1 MSINYAS
8 PAAEPPQGGRSP
20 LGGQQVTD
28 AQSAA
33 GARVGAYLSPNPRL
47 PWPICREAV
56 ELIARAEGL
65 RLDAYQDVVGV
76 WTIGRGHTGA
86 DVRAGLRWS
95 LDYADEVFLQDVTAT
110 AQAVSKLLEG
120 CTQTPQAA
128 GAMVSLAY
136 NIGTA
141 AFARSTVLRA
151 HRAGDTAA
159 AARAFQ
165 LWNKATIN
173 GRKVEVAGLVRRRT
187 QEAALYLS
195 AAAAPTNVSAQ
206 AIAPAAEPPQG
217 GRSPLGGTEAERQSI
232 ALPAVVG
239 SREAATWKRMTDA
252 QSAAGVSVGAI
263 VPESTAPASPIHQSG
278 ALSLISGGLG
288 IAAAASGDVR
298 TLAENLHINLGA
310 VCAAVSLVVG
320 AVVIYWRWRQR
331 REGWA

>member
-1 MSINYAS
+1 MS
-8 PAAEPPQGGRSP
+8 
-20 LGGQQVTD
+20 T
-28 AQSAA
+28 
-33 GARVGAYLSPNPRL
+33 YLSPNPRL

-65 RLDAYQDVVGV
+65 RLDAYQDVAGV

-86 DVRAGLRWS
+86 DVHAGLRWS
-95 LDYADEVFLQDVTAT
+95 LDRADEVFLQDVTAT
-110 AQAVSKLLEG
+110 AREVARLLDG
-120 CTQTPQAA
+120 CVQTPQEI

-159 AARAFQ
+159 CARAFQ

-173 GRKVEVAGLVRRRT
+173 GRKAEVAGLVRRRA

-195 AAAAPTNVSAQ
+195 AAAVPEPAAAV
-206 AIAPAAEPPQG
+206 APAN
-217 GRSPLGGTEAERQSI
+217 
-232 ALPAVVG
+232 V
-239 SREAATWKRMTDA
+239 AAQTI
-252 QSAAGVSVGAI
+252 S
-263 VPESTAPASPIHQSG
+263 PESSPQHSPIHQSG

-288 IAAAASGDVR
+288 MAAAASGDVR
-298 TLAENLHINLGA
+298 TLADNLHIHLGA

-320 AVVIYWRWRQR
+320 AVVIYWRWKQR
-331 REGWA
+331 KGGWA

>member
-33 GARVGAYLSPNPRL
+33 GARVGAYLSPNPHL

-65 RLDAYQDVVGV
+65 RLDAYQDVAGV
-76 WTIGRGHTGA
+76 WTIGRGHTGQ

-95 LDYADEVFLQDVTAT
+95 LDHADEVFLQDVTAT

-195 AAAAPTNVSAQ
+195 AAAPESA
-206 AIAPAAEPPQG
+206 AAVAPANVA
-217 GRSPLGGTEAERQSI
+217 
-232 ALPAVVG
+232 
-239 SREAATWKRMTDA
+239 A

-288 IAAAASGDVR
+288 MAAAASGDVR
-298 TLAENLHINLGA
+298 TLADNLQINLGA

-320 AVVIYWRWRQR
+320 AVVIYWRWKQR
-331 REGWA
+331 KGGWA

>member
-20 LGGQQVTD
+20 LGGTEAKSQSAALAAEVGSREAATWKQVTD

-65 RLDAYQDVVGV
+65 RLDAYQDVAGV
-76 WTIGRGHTGA
+76 WTIGRGHTGQ

-95 LDYADEVFLQDVTAT
+95 LDHADEVFLQDVTAT

-141 AFARSTVLRA
+141 
-151 HRAGDTAA
+151 
-159 AARAFQ
+159 
-165 LWNKATIN
+165 
-173 GRKVEVAGLVRRRT
+173 
-187 QEAALYLS
+187 
-195 AAAAPTNVSAQ
+195 
-206 AIAPAAEPPQG
+206 
-217 GRSPLGGTEAERQSI
+217 
-232 ALPAVVG
+232 
-239 SREAATWKRMTDA
+239 
-252 QSAAGVSVGAI
+252 
-263 VPESTAPASPIHQSG
+263 
-278 ALSLISGGLG
+278 
-288 IAAAASGDVR
+288 
-298 TLAENLHINLGA
+298 
-310 VCAAVSLVVG
+310 
-320 AVVIYWRWRQR
+320 
-331 REGWA
+331 

>member
-33 GARVGAYLSPNPRL
+33 GARVGAYLSPNPHL

-65 RLDAYQDVVGV
+65 RLDAYQDVAGV
-76 WTIGRGHTGA
+76 WTIGRGHTGQ

-95 LDYADEVFLQDVTAT
+95 LDHADEVFLQDVTAT

-173 GRKVEVAGLVRRRT
+173 GRKVEVAGLVRRRA

-195 AAAAPTNVSAQ
+195 AATPESAAAV
-206 AIAPAAEPPQG
+206 APANVA
-217 GRSPLGGTEAERQSI
+217 
-232 ALPAVVG
+232 
-239 SREAATWKRMTDA
+239 A

-288 IAAAASGDVR
+288 MAAAASGDVR
-298 TLAENLHINLGA
+298 TLADNLHINLGA

>member
-1 MSINYAS
+1 MS
-8 PAAEPPQGGRSP
+8 
-20 LGGQQVTD
+20 
-28 AQSAA
+28 
-33 GARVGAYLSPNPRL
+33 AYLSPNPRL

-65 RLDAYQDVVGV
+65 RLDAYQDVAGV
-76 WTIGRGHTGA
+76 WTIGRGHTGQ
-86 DVRAGLRWS
+86 DVHAGLRWS
-95 LDYADEVFLQDVTAT
+95 LDHADEVFLQDVTAT

-173 GRKVEVAGLVRRRT
+173 GRKVEVAGLVRRRA

-195 AAAAPTNVSAQ
+195 AAHETAEAQPVAQPVGDAKHRFASEPRSGDVERFIAPANVSAR
-206 AIAPAAEPPQG
+206 AVTPESSPQQ
-217 GRSPLGGTEAERQSI
+217 SPL
-232 ALPAVVG
+232 
-239 SREAATWKRMTDA
+239 
-252 QSAAGVSVGAI
+252 
-263 VPESTAPASPIHQSG
+263 HQSG

-288 IAAAASGDVR
+288 MAAAASGDVR
-298 TLAENLHINLGA
+298 TLADNLHINLGA
-310 VCAAVSLVVG
+310 VCAAVSIVVG

>member
-1 MSINYAS
+1 MS
-8 PAAEPPQGGRSP
+8 
-20 LGGQQVTD
+20 
-28 AQSAA
+28 
-33 GARVGAYLSPNPRL
+33 AYLSPNPHL

-65 RLDAYQDVVGV
+65 RLDAYQDVAGI
-76 WTIGRGHTGA
+76 WTIGRGHTGQ
-86 DVRAGLRWS
+86 DVHAGMRWS
-95 LDYADEVFLQDVTAT
+95 LDHADEVFLQDVTAT

-173 GRKVEVAGLVRRRT
+173 GRKVEVAGLVRRRA
-187 QEAALYLS
+187 QEAALYLT
-195 AAAAPTNVSAQ
+195 PTPSVGFADSSLKEGAKNKPPSQREVS
-206 AIAPAAEPPQG
+206 PPQAV
-217 GRSPLGGTEAERQSI
+217 TEG
-232 ALPAVVG
+232 V
-239 SREAATWKRMTDA
+239 

-288 IAAAASGDVR
+288 MAAAASGDVR